1 VPSTPLLIY
10 GANGYTGA
18 LIARLAVARGLRAIL
33 AGRSRAA
40 LVAVAAPLGLEYR
53 VFALKDAATLDAGLV
68 DAQVVLHCAGPFA
81 HTARPMVDACFRT
94 RTHYLDITGEI
105 AVFEALAARDAEA
118 RVAGVMLLPGAG
130 FDVVPSDC
138 LAAHL
143 KRRLPSATSL
153 ALAFQTLG
161 RVSRGTA
168 NTAIEN
174 VARGGMVR
182 RAGKLVTVPADYK
195 TRVIDLGRG
204 SVTASTIPW
213 GDVSTAFH
221 STGIPN
227 IEVYT
232 VLSATTR
239 RLMAASS
246 YLRPVLG
253 SYAAQRLL
261 KRLVRAQP
269 PGPND
274 EERARGMSLLW
285 GEVMDDRGV
294 RCISRLRVPEAY
306 TLTALTALAITGKA
320 LAGQAPA
327 GFQTPSRAYGADL
340 ILEIPGVTREDN
352 ESCI

>member
-1 VPSTPLLIY
+1 LIY

-18 LIARLAVARGLRAIL
+18 LIVRLAVARGLRPIL
-33 AGRSRAA
+33 AGRDHAA
-40 LVAVAAPLGLEYR
+40 LAAVAAPLGLDYC
-53 VFALKDAATLDAGLV
+53 VFALEDAAALDAGLA
-68 DAQVVLHCAGPFA
+68 DAQLVLHCAGPFA
-81 HTARPMVDACFRT
+81 HTSRQMADTCFRT
-94 RTHYLDITGEI
+94 HTHYLDITGEI

-118 RVAGVMLLPGAG
+118 RAAGIMLLPGAG

-161 RVSRGTA
+161 GVSRGTA

-182 RAGKLVTVPADYK
+182 RAGTLVAVPTNYK
-195 TRVIDLGRG
+195 SRVIDLGRG
-204 SVTASTIPW
+204 PATASTIPW

-239 RLMAASS
+239 RLMAVSS
-246 YLRPVLG
+246 YLRPLLD

-261 KRLVRAQP
+261 KRLVRRLP
-269 PGPND
+269 PGPSD
-274 EERARGMSLLW
+274 DERARGRSLLW
-285 GEVMDDRGV
+285 GEVVDDRGA
-294 RCISRLRVPEAY
+294 RCSSRLRAPEAY
-306 TLTALTALAITGKA
+306 TLTALTALAIAEKA
-320 LAGQAPA
+320 LAGQAPV

-340 ILEIPGVTREDN
+340 ILEIPGVTRED
-352 ESCI
+352 IQPDR

>member
-1 VPSTPLLIY
+1 
-10 GANGYTGA
+10 
-18 LIARLAVARGLRAIL
+18 
-33 AGRSRAA
+33 
-40 LVAVAAPLGLEYR
+40 
-53 VFALKDAATLDAGLV
+53 
-68 DAQVVLHCAGPFA
+68 VLHCAGPFV
-81 HTARPMVDACFRT
+81 HTSRQMADACLRT

-105 AVFEALAARDAEA
+105 AVFEALAACDAEA
-118 RVAGVMLLPGAG
+118 RAAGIMVLPGVG

-153 ALAFQTLG
+153 ALAFQALG

-168 NTAIEN
+168 NTAVEN
-174 VARGGMVR
+174 LARGGMVR
-182 RAGKLVTVPADYK
+182 RAGTLVAVPANYK

-204 SVTASTIPW
+204 PVTASAIPW
-213 GDVSTAFH
+213 GDVSTAFS

-239 RLMAASS
+239 LLMAASGE
-246 YLRPVLG
+246 LRPVLA

-261 KRLVRAQP
+261 KRLVRGQP
-269 PGPND
+269 LGPSD

-285 GEVMDDRGV
+285 GEVVDDLGARCVSRV
-294 RCISRLRVPEAY
+294 RAPEGY
-306 TLTALTALAITGKA
+306 TLTALTALAIAEKA

-340 ILEIPGVTREDN
+340 ILEIPGVTREDI
-352 ESCI
+352 ESFI

>member
-18 LIARLAVARGLRAIL
+18 LIARLAVARGLRPIL

-53 VFALKDAATLDAGLV
+53 VFALEDAAALDAALA
-68 DAQVVLHCAGPFA
+68 DAQLVLHCAGPFA
-81 HTARPMVDACFRT
+81 HTSRPMADACFRT

-105 AVFEALAARDAEA
+105 AVFEALAARDTEA
-118 RVAGVMLLPGAG
+118 RAAGVMLLPGAG

-182 RAGKLVTVPADYK
+182 RAGTLVTVPADYK

-232 VLSATTR
+232 VLSTTTR
-239 RLMAASS
+239 RLMAASR

-274 EERARGMSLLW
+274 EERARGVSLLW
-285 GEVMDDRGV
+285 GEVMDDQGARRVSRV
-294 RCISRLRVPEAY
+294 RAPEAY
-306 TLTALTALAITGKA
+306 TLTALTALAIAEKA
-320 LAGQAPA
+320 LAGQAPV

-340 ILEIPGVTREDN
+340 ILEIPGVTREDS

>member
-1 VPSTPLLIY
+1 M
-10 GANGYTGA
+10 
-18 LIARLAVARGLRAIL
+18 
-33 AGRSRAA
+33 
-40 LVAVAAPLGLEYR
+40 
-53 VFALKDAATLDAGLV
+53 FALEDAAALDAGLAGV
-68 DAQVVLHCAGPFA
+68 RVVLHCAGPFA
-81 HTARPMVDACFRT
+81 HTARPMAEACFRT

-118 RVAGVMLLPGAG
+118 RAAGVMLLPGAG

-153 ALAFQTLG
+153 ALAFQVLG

-168 NTAIEN
+168 NTAMEN
-174 VARGGMVR
+174 LARGGMVR
-182 RAGKLVTVPADYK
+182 RAGKLVAVPADYK

-204 SVTASTIPW
+204 PVTASTIPW
-213 GDVSTAFH
+213 GDVATAFH

-232 VLSATTR
+232 PLSATTR
-239 RLMAASS
+239 RLMAASG

-261 KRLVRAQP
+261 KRLVRGQP
-269 PGPND
+269 PGPSD

-285 GEVMDDRGV
+285 GEVVDDRGARCVSRV
-294 RCISRLRVPEAY
+294 RAPEAY
-306 TLTALTALAITGKA
+306 TLTALTALAIAEKA

-340 ILEIPGVTREDN
+340 HPRDTRRDARRPPVICMIWSAWLASACRFCSR
-352 ESCI
+352 SCRPR

>member
-1 VPSTPLLIY
+1 MAPTAIP
-10 GANGYTGA
+10 
-18 LIARLAVARGLRAIL
+18 ARSSRGW
-33 AGRSRAA
+33 RSRA
-40 LVAVAAPLGLEYR
+40 GCGR
-53 VFALKDAATLDAGLV
+53 SW
-68 DAQVVLHCAGPFA
+68 
-81 HTARPMVDACFRT
+81 
-94 RTHYLDITGEI
+94 
-105 AVFEALAARDAEA
+105 
-118 RVAGVMLLPGAG
+118 PGAAALRWRRWPCRLASTIACSRWRIPPRWMPHWLRCRWCCTAPARSRTPR
-130 FDVVPSDC
+130 DS

-153 ALAFQTLG
+153 ALAFQALG

-168 NTAIEN
+168 TTAVEN
-174 VARGGMVR
+174 LARGGMVR
-182 RAGKLVTVPADYK
+182 RAGKLVAVPADYK

-204 SVTASTIPW
+204 PVTASTIPW

-239 RLMAASS
+239 RLMAATG

-274 EERARGMSLLW
+274 
-285 GEVMDDRGV
+285 
-294 RCISRLRVPEAY
+294 
-306 TLTALTALAITGKA
+306 
-320 LAGQAPA
+320 
-327 GFQTPSRAYGADL
+327 
-340 ILEIPGVTREDN
+340 
-352 ESCI
+352 